1 MRQESLTPDD
11 FDRLLQWLDSNPEQ
25 AALKYE
31 KTRNRLITFFAAGD
45 CGCDAER
52 LADEAFDRV
61 SQKLKAGQV
70 SESHGR
76 DKIFYFLGFAKNIRH
91 EYHRQL
97 KSAEITDRVID
108 SNCNNNN
115 EDTEQEC
122 KCLDECMDEL
132 TKENR
137 WAVIEYYHF
146 EKSAKIEH
154 RREIANQ
161 LGIDVKALRLR
172 IYRIREQLKPCI
184 ESCLDR
190 IGIAS

>member
-1 MRQESLTPDD
+1 MRQESLAPDD

-31 KTRNRLITFFAAGD
+31 KTRIRLITFFAAGG
-45 CGCDAER
+45 CGCEAER

-76 DKIFYFLGFAKNIRH
+76 DKTFYFLGFARNIRH
-91 EYHRQL
+91 EFHRQL
-97 KSAEITDRVID
+97 KPAEVTARVIALND
-108 SNCNNNN
+108 NNN
-115 EDTEQEC
+115 EDPQPEFE
-122 KCLDECMDEL
+122 CLDECMDEL

-137 WAVIEYYHF
+137 RLVIEYYHF

-154 RREIANQ
+154 RRKIANQ

>member
-11 FDRLLQWLDSNPEQ
+11 FDRLLQWLDSNPEK

-31 KTRNRLITFFAAGD
+31 KTRLRLITFFAAAD

-61 SQKLKAGQV
+61 SQKLKEGRV
-70 SESHGR
+70 SDSHDR
-76 DKIFYFLGFAKNIRH
+76 DKTFYFLGFARNIRH
-91 EYHRQL
+91 EYHRQP
-97 KSAEITDRVID
+97 KPAEITAPIID
-108 SNCNNNN
+108 SNGNNN
-115 EDTEQEC
+115 EDTEQEFA
-122 KCLDECMDEL
+122 CLDECMDEL

-137 WAVIEYYHF
+137 WLVIEYYQF

-154 RREIANQ
+154 RRKIANQ
-161 LGIDVKALRLR
+161 LGINVKALRLR
-172 IYRIREQLKPCI
+172 IHRIREQLRPCI

-190 IGIAS
+190 ISIVS

>member
-1 MRQESLTPDD
+1 MRQERLTPDD

-31 KTRNRLITFFAAGD
+31 KTRIRLITFFAAGD
-45 CGCDAER
+45 CGCEAER

-76 DKIFYFLGFAKNIRH
+76 DKTFYFLGFAKNIRH
-91 EYHRQL
+91 EFHRQL
-97 KSAEITDRVID
+97 KPAEITARVID
-108 SNCNNNN
+108 SNRNNNN
-115 EDTEQEC
+115 EETEQEFE
-122 KCLDECMDEL
+122 CLDECMDEL

-137 WAVIEYYHF
+137 WLVIEYYHF

-154 RREIANQ
+154 RRKIANQ

-190 IGIAS
+190 VSIAS